1 MTVRLLP
8 WQPEFGTSMQ
18 FDADSDASLSAPV
31 EISVERP
38 VWSPVTPS
46 RAALPAW
53 RIVDGVR
60 RVEAYSMEDGLDG
73 QPQHGLFGSYAV
85 GVVAGGD
92 GEGARILEEWTRV
105 ERRYLHA
112 GEAGEDRTL
121 RAGAAELHFRSR
133 PVKNAATANELVAA
147 LNRAMLDEES
157 LLAQELSRDEAA
169 ITLVDS
175 PLRSLRSPGR
185 RVVGYVKRLQQWY
198 VSPAEVELLP
208 GLEAGE
214 RSPLFHI
221 PPSVGAFT
229 TDEGRFSWFIA
240 IATPASLGA
249 HVHPLGRVMRL
260 ETSAAL
266 PLAAA
271 VELAD
276 QTASLLPRLASS
288 PTRDARAPHN
298 LTPVGALEDQL
309 THRLGDRRYIAR
321 LLAAS
326 VAATSREEAL
336 A

>member
-18 FDADSDASLSAPV
+18 FDADAGGLPSEPV
-31 EISVERP
+31 DISVERA

-46 RAALPAW
+46 LAALPAW

-73 QPQHGLFGSYAV
+73 RPRHGLFGSYAV
-85 GVVAGGD
+85 GVVGGGD
-92 GEGARILEEWTRV
+92 GAGARILEEWTRV

-112 GEAGEDRTL
+112 GEAGADRTL
-121 RAGAAELHFRSR
+121 RAGAAALHFQSR
-133 PVKNAATANELVAA
+133 AVKHAASANELVAA

-157 LLAQELSRDEAA
+157 LLAQELSRDESA
-169 ITLVDS
+169 ITLVDG

-185 RVVGYVKRLQQWY
+185 RVVGYVKRLQEWY

-221 PPSVGAFT
+221 PPSAGAISA
-229 TDEGRFSWFIA
+229 DEGRFSWFIA
-240 IATPASLGA
+240 LAAHASLGA

-271 VELAD
+271 VALAD
-276 QTASLLPRLASS
+276 QTAVLLPRLAST
-288 PTRDARAPHN
+288 PARDARAPHN

-326 VAATSREEAL
+326 VAASAREEAP

>member
-1 MTVRLLP
+1 M
-8 WQPEFGTSMQ
+8 
-18 FDADSDASLSAPV
+18 
-31 EISVERP
+31 
-38 VWSPVTPS
+38 
-46 RAALPAW
+46 LPAW

-73 QPQHGLFGSYAV
+73 WPRHGLFGSYAV

-92 GEGARILEEWTRV
+92 GGGARILEEHTRV

-112 GEAGEDRTL
+112 GEGYERSEVGEDRTL
-121 RAGAAELHFRSR
+121 RAGAATLRFQSR
-133 PVKNAATANELVAA
+133 AVKHAASANELVAT

-157 LLAQELSRDEAA
+157 LLAQEVSRDESA
-169 ITLVDS
+169 ITLVDG
-175 PLRSLRSPGR
+175 PLRALGRSQQSPGR

-221 PPSVGAFT
+221 PPAEGSVGA
-229 TDEGRFSWFIA
+229 DEGRFSWFIA
-240 IATPASLGA
+240 IAAPASLGA

-260 ETSAAL
+260 EASATL

-276 QTASLLPRLASS
+276 QTAVLLPRLAST
-288 PTRDARAPHN
+288 PARDARAPHN

-326 VAATSREEAL
+326 IAASAREEAL